1 MAWIVLAGFLGV
13 AVVAW
18 ARSSARAFDAEA
30 VERRKRQK
38 QLSLETAEAALLARL
53 RERQDGQ

>member
-1 MAWIVLAGFLGV
+1 MVWIVLAGVLGV

-30 VERRKRQK
+30 VQRRERQK
-38 QLSLETAEAALLARL
+38 QQSLDNAEAALLARL
-53 RERQDGQ
+53 NQRQQDE